1 MYCIYGQI
9 GNCLLVKNKN
19 YRPLFMIFISV
30 WFAFGNISLYTS
42 ETFAMTRT
50 WQGKGMM
57 AGMVMPALVLCML
70 YLAKDNVCK
79 GIWILFI
86 CVCLSAVFATSI
98 SFMLIPTV
106 VGLASIIIGIKK
118 KSAKFIIKMFSCCI
132 PCMALA
138 VVYILMR

>member
-1 MYCIYGQI
+1 
-9 GNCLLVKNKN
+9 
-19 YRPLFMIFISV
+19 
-30 WFAFGNISLYTS
+30 
-42 ETFAMTRT
+42 
-50 WQGKGMM
+50 
-57 AGMVMPALVLCML
+57 ML